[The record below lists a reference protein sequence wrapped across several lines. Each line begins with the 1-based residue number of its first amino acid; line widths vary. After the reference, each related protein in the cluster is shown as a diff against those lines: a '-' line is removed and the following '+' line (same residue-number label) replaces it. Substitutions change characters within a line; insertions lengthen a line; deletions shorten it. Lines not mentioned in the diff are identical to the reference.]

1 VVFVE
6 GGLGDYVEV
15 IAARRIERNDPHIN
29 PGSRNVGEGYPER
42 RLLRHHL
49 FRTPLVH
56 LQNDGPGIVSRPRS
70 NRHFR
75 PRHIVRTLVDTRSHR
90 EARIIRCLRDTPRLV
105 GKHTPRILI
114 RRDGNHPRPSGRLE
128 DERFGRLD
136 GEGRR
141 SRLWLLLPA
150 SSHEDRRHQQ
160 ECRKE

>member
-1 VVFVE
+1 MLERVIPK
-6 GGLGDYVEV
+6 GGSSGTTSSTPRWYTSRTTVLALFPVPAV
-15 IAARRIERNDPHIN
+15 TVTFARGISSGLSLI
-29 PGSRNVGEGYPER
+29 PG
-42 RLLRHHL
+42 
-49 FRTPLVH
+49 
-56 LQNDGPGIVSRPRS
+56 
-70 NRHFR
+70 
-75 PRHIVRTLVDTRSHR
+75 SHR

-150 SSHEDRRHQQ
+150 ILP
-160 ECRKE
+160 